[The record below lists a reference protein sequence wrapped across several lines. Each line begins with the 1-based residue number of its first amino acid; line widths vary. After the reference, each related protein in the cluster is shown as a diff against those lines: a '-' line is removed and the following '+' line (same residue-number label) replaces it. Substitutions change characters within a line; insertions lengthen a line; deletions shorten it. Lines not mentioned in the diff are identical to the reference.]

1 MDELARRY
9 PEPTPAMRRRGCV
22 EIVWGDCSRG
32 AAAAEDALNEAMEAY
47 ARGDADEAALEAA
60 WSEYVLSRARRWKEM
75 SPRPARLADIS
86 IPTLFGG
93 GDSDD
98 HRDGEG

>member
-9 PEPTPAMRRRGCV
+9 PEPTLEMRRRGCV
-22 EIVWGDCSRG
+22 EIVWGDCSRA

-47 ARGDADEAALEAA
+47 ARGEADEAALESA
-60 WSEYVLSRARRWKEM
+60 WSAYVLSRARRWRGM
-75 SPRPARLADIS
+75 SPLPVRPADVS
-86 IPTLFGG
+86 IPTLFE
-93 GDSDD
+93 GDSDA

>member
-9 PEPTPAMRRRGCV
+9 PEPTPAMKRRGCV

-32 AAAAEDALNEAMEAY
+32 AAVTEDALNEAMEAY
-47 ARGDADEAALEAA
+47 ARGDADEAALETA
-60 WSEYVLSRARRWKEM
+60 WSAYVLSRARRWREM
-75 SPRPARLADIS
+75 SPLPARPADVL
-86 IPTLFGG
+86 IPTLFG

-98 HRDGEG
+98 HRDGER